1 MIYNTE
7 MKSDEN
13 CKTQTGQDLR
23 EILNTKEEQIQKL
36 KAQIELLTETNRKQ
50 AEDMVMLQKRQSELQ
65 CRVQSA
71 TEAREL
77 EALELKKKL
86 DEANIVSEK
95 LRNKLEMESCLRK
108 ESSRKADR
116 EQAFEPA
123 TEVVWVMWNNFKK
136 QYNALRSEI
145 DWAEDNM
152 KRHFSAQRALL
163 DQQRRE
169 MRKFLEEADD
179 LLYQDDE
186 SAELVPVEE
195 FDE

>member
-13 CKTQTGQDLR
+13 NKTQTGQDLM
-23 EILNTKEEQIQKL
+23 EILKTREVQIQKL
-36 KAQIELLTETNRKQ
+36 KAQIEQLTETSRKQ
-50 AEDMVMLQKRQSELQ
+50 AEGMMMLQKRQSELQ
-65 CRVQSA
+65 CKAQGA
-71 TEAREL
+71 AKARDL
-77 EALELKKKL
+77 EVLELKKKL
-86 DEANIVSEK
+86 DEANMTSEK
-95 LRNKLEMESCLRK
+95 LRNNLETESRKIISQK
-108 ESSRKADR
+108 ESG
-116 EQAFEPA
+116 EPVFEPV
-123 TEVVWVMWNNFKK
+123 TEVVWVMWNSFKK

-152 KRHFSAQRALL
+152 RRHFSAQRALL
-163 DQQRRE
+163 EQHRRE

>member
-13 CKTQTGQDLR
+13 CKTQTGQDLM
-23 EILNTKEEQIQKL
+23 EILKTREVQIQKL
-36 KAQIELLTETNRKQ
+36 KAQIEILTETSRKQ
-50 AEDMVMLQKRQSELQ
+50 AEGMMMLQKRQSELQ
-65 CRVQSA
+65 KAQGA
-71 TEAREL
+71 AKARDL
-77 EALELKKKL
+77 EVLELKKKL
-86 DEANIVSEK
+86 DEANMTSEK
-95 LRNKLEMESCLRK
+95 LRNNLETE
-108 ESSRKADR
+108 SRKKIPQKEDR
-116 EQAFEPA
+116 EPAFEPV

-169 MRKFLEEADD
+169 MRKFLEETDD
-179 LLYQDDE
+179 LLRDDVP
-186 SAELVPVEE
+186 AELESVEE
-195 FDE
+195 FDK

>member
-13 CKTQTGQDLR
+13 NKTQTGQDLM
-23 EILNTKEEQIQKL
+23 EILKTREVQIQKL

-65 CRVQSA
+65 CKTQSA
-71 TEAREL
+71 AKAREL
-77 EALELKKKL
+77 EVIELKKKL
-86 DEANIVSEK
+86 DEANMTSEK
-95 LRNKLEMESCLRK
+95 LRINLETE
-108 ESSRKADR
+108 SRKKSSQKEDR
-116 EQAFEPA
+116 EQAFEPV

-163 DQQRRE
+163 EQHRRE

-179 LLYQDDE
+179 LLYQDDGP
-186 SAELVPVEE
+186 AELEPVEE
-195 FDE
+195 FNE